1 MAEFGWAY
9 IDCEGGGGGSSGAS
23 GPTGSVQFHHA
34 GAAITGSYD
43 LIFNTGS
50 SVDTPATLPEL
61 TLKGTLTVSGT
72 INADIM
78 NINVTNENV
87 IHLDVSGST
96 KFGDSADDTHEYSG
110 SLFISGGVNYNYSK
124 LITSPYTITGSEYIL
139 GVSQHG
145 YMSITLPAAT
155 VFKGRFLIIKD
166 EVDYSGGV
174 RPSAYPIGIS
184 ASGGSSLDGNGD
196 YEISNGTFAAISLY
210 SDGVGSW
217 FII

>member
-9 IDCEGGGGGSSGAS
+9 IDCEDGGSSGAS

-34 GAAITGSYD
+34 GETITGSYD
-43 LIFNTGS
+43 LIFHTAS
-50 SVDTPATLPEL
+50 APFEL
-61 TLKGTLTVSGT
+61 RLTGTLSVSGT
-72 INADIM
+72 INANQL
-78 NINVTNENV
+78 NIDVTNKSV
-87 IHLDVSGST
+87 INLDVSGST
-96 KFGDSADDTHEYSG
+96 KFGDTEDDTHEYSG

-124 LITSPYTITGSEYIL
+124 LITSTYEVTGSDYIL

-155 VFKGRFLIIKD
+155 IFKGRFLIIKD

-174 RPSAYPIGIS
+174 RPSTHPIGITAS
-184 ASGGSSLDGNGD
+184 AGGTLDGNGD